1 LVRVHPHELVGE
13 ELDTDLRVVGGPR
26 RYLRGRPGLVARS
39 TMRRARYCSC
49 PDDAPTMSW
58 RRPSRPSRRSSTV
71 TTRQATPPEAVDDD
85 PPITTIMT
93 ADPVRVA
100 STARLP
106 TALHLMAS
114 TGVRHLPVMH
124 GERCLGLVVEAD
136 LIRRLAQ
143 VPGPSAVAAP
153 ANLGELVHPGEAVPP
168 TARVSE
174 AARRMHSAG
183 SDVVLVVDGAVLLGI
198 VTATDLIRFL
208 AGTAGPRPR

>member
-1 LVRVHPHELVGE
+1 M
-13 ELDTDLRVVGGPR
+13 TI
-26 RYLRGRPGLVARS
+26 RPAAGLEGV
-39 TMRRARYCSC
+39 Y
-49 PDDAPTMSW
+49 
-58 RRPSRPSRRSSTV
+58 
-71 TTRQATPPEAVDDD
+71 DD
-85 PPITTIMT
+85 PPITAIMSS
-93 ADPVRVA
+93 DPVRVA

-136 LIRRLAQ
+136 VIRRLAEA
-143 VPGPSAVAAP
+143 PGLSAVAAP
-153 ANLGELVHPGEAVPP
+153 TDLAELVHPGEVVPP

-183 SDVVLVVDGAVLLGI
+183 SDVVLVADRSALLGI

-208 AGTAGPRPR
+208 AGATSPERERAAPPRRTPDA